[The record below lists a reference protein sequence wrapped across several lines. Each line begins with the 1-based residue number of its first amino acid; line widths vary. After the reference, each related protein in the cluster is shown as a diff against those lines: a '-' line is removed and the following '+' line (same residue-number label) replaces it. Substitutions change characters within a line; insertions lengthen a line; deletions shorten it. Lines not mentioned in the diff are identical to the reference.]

1 MTPLALLRDAIEMA
15 INALENSTPHPREGD
30 DDFLIIAHR
39 DHFAALSALQE
50 ELEKLGDEE

>member
-1 MTPLALLRDAIEMA
+1 MNELRQTLLMA
-15 INALENSTPHPREGD
+15 INALENSAPHPREGD

-39 DHFAALSALQE
+39 EHFAALAALQE

>member
-1 MTPLALLRDAIEMA
+1 MTTLREALLMA
-15 INALENSTPHPREGD
+15 INELENSTPHPREGN

-39 DHFAALSALQE
+39 EHFAALAALQE